1 MPGPGMELIGE
12 EEIAEV
18 LEVLRGGYLF
28 RYGISLGSEVDPR
41 FKGKVYQI
49 EKEIA
54 EYCGLRYAVAVNSGT
69 SALLTAL
76 AGLGVG
82 PGDEVIVPGYTFI
95 ASLSSIVHSR
105 AIPVLAEVDR
115 TFNLDPEDVAA
126 KITPRTKA
134 IMAVHMMGN
143 PARLAEL
150 RAIADQHGLWLVE
163 DACQAFGATYQGRPV
178 GSIGHAGAFSFNVY
192 KTITSGDG
200 GMVVTDDEAVY
211 RRAFAFHD
219 QGHSPLRTGVEI
231 GKRPLI
237 GLDFRFTELQ
247 AAVLVAQF
255 RKLNQITSRLRANK
269 RRYKEIIAE
278 LPGLEFRE
286 ITDQEG
292 ECATMLTVIL
302 PTERVA
308 RAVAHDLG
316 TKVAAD
322 AGWHVYSNM
331 EQILEQ
337 RTVTAEKCPFTCS
350 PYTNQGG
357 QMRYWKGMLPRTDA
371 LLARSLN
378 ISIGVSDPG
387 LSSAFGVTMRDGL
400 KEVEERAGHF
410 RRVAEPYLKAASAG
424 PVSREDR
431 V

>member
-1 MPGPGMELIGE
+1 MELIGD
-12 EEIAEV
+12 EEIQEV

-41 FKGKVYQI
+41 FKGKVYQV

-54 EYCGLRYAVAVNSGT
+54 DYCGLRHAVAVNSGT

-95 ASLSSIVHSR
+95 ASLSSIVYSR

-115 TFNLDPEDVAA
+115 TFNLDPEDVKA
-126 KITPRTKA
+126 KITPRTRA

-143 PARLAEL
+143 PARLNEL
-150 RAIADQHGLWLVE
+150 RAIADERGLLLIE
-163 DACQAFGATYQGRPV
+163 DCCQAFGATYHRRPV

-200 GMVVTDDEAVY
+200 GMVVTDDEQVY
-211 RRAFAFHD
+211 TRCFAFHD

-231 GKRPLI
+231 GKRPFI

-247 AAVLVAQF
+247 AAVLLAQF
-255 RKLNQITSRLRANK
+255 RKLPQIVGHLRRNK
-269 RRYKEIIAE
+269 RRYKEMLAD

-286 ITDQEG
+286 ITDPEG

-302 PTERVA
+302 PNEQVA
-308 RAVAHDLG
+308 RKIAGELG

-337 RTVTAEKCPFTCS
+337 RTVTPEKCPFTCS
-350 PYTNQGG
+350 PYASRGG
-357 QMRYWKGMLPRTDA
+357 DMHYRKGMLPKTDA

-400 KEVEERAGHF
+400 DVVEERATRF
-410 RRVAEPYLKAASAG
+410 RQVAKKHLG
-424 PVSREDR
+424 
-431 V
+431 

>member
-1 MPGPGMELIGE
+1 MELIGE
-12 EEIAEV
+12 EEIDEV
-18 LEVLRGGYLF
+18 LDVLRGGYLF

-41 FKGKVYQI
+41 FKGKVYQV
-49 EKEIA
+49 EREIA
-54 EYCGLRYAVAVNSGT
+54 SYCGLRYAVAVNSGT

-82 PGDEVIVPGYTFI
+82 PGDEVIAPGYTFI

-105 AIPVLAEVDR
+105 AVPVLAEVDR
-115 TFNLDPEDVAA
+115 TFNLDPEDVKA

-143 PARLAEL
+143 PARLDEL
-150 RAIADQHGLWLVE
+150 KAIADERGLLLIE
-163 DACQAFGATYQGRPV
+163 DCCQAFGATYKGRPV

-200 GMVVTDDEAVY
+200 GMVVTDDEQVY
-211 RRAFAFHD
+211 ERSFAFHD

-231 GKRPLI
+231 GQRPFI

-247 AAVLVAQF
+247 AAVLLAQF
-255 RKLNQITSRLRANK
+255 RKLPRIVAHLRANK
-269 RRYKEIIAE
+269 RRYKEIIADV
-278 LPGLEFRE
+278 PGLEFRE
-286 ITDQEG
+286 LTDPEG
-292 ECATMLTVIL
+292 DCATMLTVIL
-302 PTERVA
+302 PSEDLA
-308 RAVAHDLG
+308 RKIAADLG

-322 AGWHVYSNM
+322 AGWHVYANM

-350 PYTNQGG
+350 PYTVRGG
-357 QMRYWKGMLPRTDA
+357 AMRYFKGMLPRTDA

-400 KEVEERAGHF
+400 DVVEQRAARFREVAG
-410 RRVAEPYLKAASAG
+410 RYMAG
-424 PVSREDR
+424 
-431 V
+431 